1 MKYHLKNKMTKRFSF
16 LFGFVCTLSVLFIPR
31 YVFSQD
37 FPSPVKPPR
46 LVNDFAKILS
56 EEEADNIEAKLLSFN
71 DSTSTQISV
80 VSVKDIYGYPISDY
94 AQRLAEEW
102 GVGQKGKD
110 NGIMMLIKPGT
121 SESRGEI
128 FIATGYGLEGALP
141 DAVVNR
147 IIRDHILPE
156 FKAGSYYKGIEAGT
170 DKIIEA
176 VKGEF
181 HSTKGKSDGNTA
193 FILVGFL
200 IFIYIIRTLSK
211 RRNNGR
217 FTGKGSIS
225 FGNYSE
231 KDSFGGF
238 ESFSEGSSFEG
249 SSFEESSFGG
259 FGGGSFG
266 GGGAGGSW

>member
-1 MKYHLKNKMTKRFSF
+1 MKYHLKNKMKKRFYF
-16 LFGFVCTLSVLFIPR
+16 LIGFICTLSVLFIPR
-31 YVFSQD
+31 YVFSQN
-37 FPSPVKPPR
+37 FPSPMKPPR

-56 EEEADNIEAKLLSFN
+56 EEEADDIEAKLLRFN

-110 NGIMMLIKPGT
+110 NGIMILIKPRT
-121 SESRGEI
+121 SESKGEI
-128 FIATGYGLEGALP
+128 FIATGYGIEGALP
-141 DAVVNR
+141 DAAVNR

-156 FKAGSYYKGIEAGT
+156 FKAGSYYKGIEAGI

-181 HSTKGKSDGNTA
+181 HTTKGKSDDNTA
-193 FILVGFL
+193 FILVGIL

-217 FTGKGSIS
+217 FTGKGSVS
-225 FGNYSE
+225 FGSYSE

-238 ESFSEGSSFEG
+238 ESFSEG

>member
-1 MKYHLKNKMTKRFSF
+1 MKYHSKNKMTKRFSF
-16 LFGFVCTLSVLFIPR
+16 LFGCVCTLSVLFIPR

-37 FPSPVKPPR
+37 FPSPMKPPR

-56 EEEADNIEAKLLSFN
+56 EEEADNIEAKLLRFH

-121 SESRGEI
+121 SESKGEI

-181 HSTKGKSDGNTA
+181 HSTKGKSDGNTVL
-193 FILVGFL
+193 ILVGFL
-200 IFIYIIRTLSK
+200 VFIYIIRTLSK
-211 RRNNGR
+211 KGNNGG
-217 FTGKGSIS
+217 FEGPIS
-225 FGNYSE
+225 FGRGPTFGRTS
-231 KDSFGGF
+231 KGGSFGGF
-238 ESFSEGSSFEG
+238 GSFSGG
-249 SSFEESSFGG
+249 SSFGG